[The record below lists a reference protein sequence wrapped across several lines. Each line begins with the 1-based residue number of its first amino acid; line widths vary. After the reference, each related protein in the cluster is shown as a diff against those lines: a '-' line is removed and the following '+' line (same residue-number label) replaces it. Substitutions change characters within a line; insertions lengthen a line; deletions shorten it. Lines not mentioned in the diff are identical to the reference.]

1 MKKYFT
7 QLKNRLAQKKGFAM
21 LFTVLVIS
29 IILSIG
35 LGIANTT
42 FKQTILSNLAKD
54 SQQAFYQADSGVECG
69 LYYDLTAGQLPRGT
83 TISEAQQTLGC
94 GDNTMTFQPTQS
106 HTDYFVYNEDQP
118 SGNQPCYSVTFDKTD
133 PLKNVVSA
141 RGFSTCVTTAQ
152 QVERGLMV
160 RY

>member
-1 MKKYFT
+1 MKKYFYTIKKMLT
-7 QLKNRLAQKKGFAM
+7 QRKGFAM

-42 FKQTILSNLAKD
+42 FKQTVLSNLAKD
-54 SQQAFYQADSGVECG
+54 SQLAFYQADSGVECG

-83 TISEAQQTLGC
+83 DISQAQQTLLC
-94 GDNTMTFQPTQS
+94 GDTTLVFQPTQS
-106 HTDYFVYNEDQP
+106 HTDYFVYNQDAP
-118 SGNQPCYSVTFDKTD
+118 SPSSPCYSITFDKTD
-133 PLKNVVSA
+133 ELKNIVSA
-141 RGFSTCVTTAQ
+141 RGFSTCASTAQ